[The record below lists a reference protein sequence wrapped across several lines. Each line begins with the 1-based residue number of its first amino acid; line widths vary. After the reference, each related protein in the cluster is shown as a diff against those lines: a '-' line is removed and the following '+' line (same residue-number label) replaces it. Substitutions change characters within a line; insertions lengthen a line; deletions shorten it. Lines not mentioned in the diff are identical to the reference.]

1 MDGSPT
7 DVWELDGIPM
17 ASDIRWNS
25 NDVMLAHQVQQLAL
39 RIGRRQGAMC
49 ICIMCICYVCLY
61 LLHCALYQSSVS
73 SPSSFVSSAS
83 VSTTVGNQNTI
94 PPDLVSAF
102 FDRSTTGLLAAAKDL
117 ASFRLN
123 NLRRQVVD
131 DFKAV
136 LLSISS
142 PAIESVWGALWI
154 LKPSHRWT
162 HSLLLIPLEPE
173 H

>member
-1 MDGSPT
+1 M
-7 DVWELDGIPM
+7 DVWELDGFSHGFRYSSEIPTTSLADM
-17 ASDIRWNS
+17 VCFCLDTWHYRLAGAPGAAAGVEDWSTSRCTCASAS
-25 NDVMLAHQVQQLAL
+25 CVF
-39 RIGRRQGAMC
+39 AMC
-49 ICIMCICYVCLY
+49 VCISSIVHCTNPPY
-61 LLHCALYQSSVS
+61 LL
-73 SPSSFVSSAS
+73 PSSFVSSAS
-83 VSTTVGNQNTI
+83 VSTTVRNQNTI

-142 PAIESVWGALWI
+142 PAIESVWGAL
-154 LKPSHRWT
+154 
-162 HSLLLIPLEPE
+162 
-173 H
+173 

>member
-1 MDGSPT
+1 MLFVRGFASTIMDFYLFSPQLT
-7 DVWELDGIPM
+7 NGCLGIGWFFPGFRYSGEFLTTSSSPGAPGAAAGVEDWSTSRCTC
-17 ASDIRWNS
+17 AS
-25 NDVMLAHQVQQLAL
+25 AP
-39 RIGRRQGAMC
+39 C
-49 ICIMCICYVCLY
+49 
-61 LLHCALYQSSVS
+61 CALYQSSVS

-83 VSTTVGNQNTI
+83 VSTTIGNQNTI
-94 PPDLVSAF
+94 PPDFVSAF

-142 PAIESVWGALWI
+142 PAIESVKGVVNFETQ
-154 LKPSHRWT
+154 P
-162 HSLLLIPLEPE
+162 
-173 H
+173 